1 MLKTSLLAA
10 AAFAIVAVTGSVNS
24 YAQQDGSRQIVVDP
38 VPGSGKG
45 PGTGGGAG
53 NGTGGGGGLG
63 TGGGKKTPTI
73 IAPVV
78 VKPGNDEGLAIA
90 TGNPTESKKI
100 VVDPAPIIS
109 KAEPA
114 TVEPDPLDAIIGP
127 ATTETVTEGA
137 PVIENA
143 PAIETAPA
151 AIASTTATVESPDE
165 LIVLLK
171 SKGFQVE
178 IDRKEKDGD
187 YVLVVSSAKD
197 TVSGYLVV
205 VDHAHGKVIAKQ
217 KIDLADYGYATPQ
230 KYAAPKKYEHAK
242 EPYEAHEEYEY
253 EAEGEYEE
261 DHSYDNSYD
270 GGHEDKSYGGSSSGY

>member
-10 AAFAIVAVTGSVNS
+10 AAFAIVAVAGSVTS
-24 YAQQDGSRQIVVDP
+24 YAQQDGSRQIVVEP
-38 VPGSGKG
+38 GGAGSGKG
-45 PGTGGGAG
+45 PGTGGGGG
-53 NGTGGGGGLG
+53 NGTGGGDGLG

-78 VKPGNDEGLAIA
+78 VKPGNDEGPDIA

-100 VVDPAPIIS
+100 VVDPTPIIS

-114 TVEPDPLDAIIGP
+114 IVEPDPLDAIIGP
-127 ATTETVTEGA
+127 APTETVTE
-137 PVIENA
+137 EA

-151 AIASTTATVESPDE
+151 VIASTTATVESPDE

-187 YVLVVSSAKD
+187 YVLVVSSEKD
-197 TVSGYLVV
+197 TVSGYLIV
-205 VDHAHGKVIAKQ
+205 VDHAHGKVIARQ
-217 KIDLADYGYATPQ
+217 KIDLADYGYAKPQ
-230 KYAAPKKYEHAK
+230 KYAAPKKYEHAE

-253 EAEGEYEE
+253 ESKGEYEE
-261 DHSYDNSYD
+261 DNSYDNSYD
-270 GGHEDKSYGGSSSGY
+270 GGHEDKSYGGSSGSGY